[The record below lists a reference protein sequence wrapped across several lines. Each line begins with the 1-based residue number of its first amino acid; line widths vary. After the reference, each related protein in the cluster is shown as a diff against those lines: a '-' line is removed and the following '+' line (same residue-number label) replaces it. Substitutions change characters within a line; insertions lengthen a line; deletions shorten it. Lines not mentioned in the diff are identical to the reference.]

1 MAEAL
6 TYTVVAVVLY
16 VASDWILQRAEAT
29 YGRRF
34 EYRTLIFFVILL
46 VLALLSFSLIRQ
58 LLNP

>member
-16 VASDWILQRAEAT
+16 FASDWILQRAEVT

-34 EYRTLIFFVILL
+34 EYRTLIFFAILL